1 MLPVPYYLFA
11 MPGPPAGASPEEQK
25 RSMLMQFGMIA
36 FMVVIFYV
44 MLIRP
49 QQTQAKKQKELMS
62 QLKKGDKIV
71 TSSGIIGI
79 VTNVTD
85 DVVTIRSGETKL
97 DLQKSAVSQVT
108 SRSES

>member
-1 MLPVPYYLFA
+1 MLSVPNLLFA
-11 MPGPPAGASPEEQK
+11 MGGPAPGASPEEAK
-25 RSMLMQFGMIA
+25 RAMLMQFGMIA

-62 QLKKGDKIV
+62 TLKKGDKIV

-79 VTNVTD
+79 VTNVAD

-97 DLQKSAVSQVT
+97 DLQKSAVTQVT